1 MAVGDVY
8 QLKLN
13 SAYLGQ
19 ALLNV
24 WWYRAITAG
33 SGNGA
38 AALLDGFDPT
48 IPNRIA
54 AITVDTMLFGQ
65 IEVVNYA
72 DPLEFA
78 TAECSVA
85 GGELEGDANENVSW
99 ETISVRSFR
108 TAPGQRYSYKRFS
121 GLPKDGINGNTIE
134 SSYASIVNGAM
145 EGIFAGPNASGWVFE
160 CVQVGKTPGTPPT
173 SPVLGVNPH
182 VNYVIPYG
190 ISGAFLGSQNSRKP

>member
-1 MAVGDVY
+1 MAVNDVY
-8 QLKLN
+8 QVKLN

-19 ALLNV
+19 AMLNI
-24 WWYRAITAG
+24 WWYRCTTAA

-38 AALLDGFDPT
+38 EALYDGFDPT

-54 AITVDTMLFGQ
+54 AITVDTMTFGT

-72 DPLEFA
+72 NPLEFY

-85 GGELEGDANENVSW
+85 GGALDGEANENVSW

-121 GLPKDGINGNTIE
+121 GIPKDGINGNSLEGAYLT
-134 SSYASIVNGAM
+134 SVLGAM
-145 EGIFAGPNASGWVFE
+145 DGIWGSPMASGWAFQS
-160 CVQVGKTPGTPPT
+160 VQVGKTPGDPPT
-173 SPVLGVNPH
+173 NPVLGVNPH
-182 VNYVIPYG
+182 VNYVIPG
-190 ISGAFLGSQNSRKP
+190 SISGVFLGSQNSRKP